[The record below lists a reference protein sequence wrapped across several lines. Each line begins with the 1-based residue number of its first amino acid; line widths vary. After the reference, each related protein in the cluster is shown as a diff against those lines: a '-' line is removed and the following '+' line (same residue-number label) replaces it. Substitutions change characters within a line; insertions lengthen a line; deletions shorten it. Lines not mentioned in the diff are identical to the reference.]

1 MTTEVKRKAIP
12 KRIRLK
18 VYDKCAGHCAYC
30 GCDLEY
36 KDMQVEHVKPLS
48 ICGAD
53 TIDNMLPACR
63 SCNHYKSTL
72 DLEDFRKW
80 LSGLHNRMLRDNV
93 NYRTLNRF
101 GLISHKDEPIEFYFE
116 RMKGNAD
123 TANKKEMV

>member
-18 VYDKCAGHCAYC
+18 VYDKCGGHCAYC

-48 ICGAD
+48 ICGSD

-116 RMKGNAD
+116 RMGKL
-123 TANKKEMV
+123 